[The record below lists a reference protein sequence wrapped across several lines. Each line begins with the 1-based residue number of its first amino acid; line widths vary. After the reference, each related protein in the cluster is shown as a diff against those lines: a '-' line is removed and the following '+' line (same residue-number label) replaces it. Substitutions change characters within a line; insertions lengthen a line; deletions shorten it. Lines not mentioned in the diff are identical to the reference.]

1 MVWALCSANVA
12 FVKTTMF
19 FNELPELLE
28 CVFYLFV
35 ETKKFGGIGEG
46 NGVRFVEWLRHG
58 LGGDSKWAW
67 YKKANSQ
74 AFSQKFGSCDT

>member
-35 ETKKFGGIGEG
+35 ETIMIGGIREG
-46 NGVRFVEWLRHG
+46 YGVRFVEWLRHG
-58 LGGDSKWAW
+58 VGGDSEW
-67 YKKANSQ
+67 
-74 AFSQKFGSCDT
+74 GMV